1 MRYLGGH
8 LGTAVSAL
16 VDGQLDPHSADR
28 AWAHVHGCS
37 HCSRQVER
45 EGWVKRR
52 LASMSD
58 GGPVGPPADLVGS
71 LRDLSGGRSAAADDP
86 LNDPLGDP
94 QRNPSGDPLGDPLGD
109 PRAVTAAGWR
119 AVEEIERRE
128 RGRRRTGLAV
138 VGAGSFSAAVLGFA
152 SLTGAPV
159 AISGVPTTPAPGPVA
174 RPSTATTPSTAT
186 IASTAHVHGR
196 LPRAVPGEDR
206 SGGSGVP
213 GALTGS
219 GQDTSSRDL
228 QR

>member
-58 GGPVGPPADLVGS
+58 GGPALPPADLLGS
-71 LRDLSGGRSAAADDP
+71 LRGLSGPHSATADAP
-86 LNDPLGDP
+86 LNDPLGGPPNDLGDSL
-94 QRNPSGDPLGDPLGD
+94 NDPLGN
-109 PRAVTAAGWR
+109 PRAATAAGWR

-174 RPSTATTPSTAT
+174 RPSTAPTSTAT

-196 LPRAVPGEDR
+196 LPRAVPGGDR

-213 GALTGS
+213 GVSSGS
-219 GQDTSSRDL
+219 GQDIGSRGL